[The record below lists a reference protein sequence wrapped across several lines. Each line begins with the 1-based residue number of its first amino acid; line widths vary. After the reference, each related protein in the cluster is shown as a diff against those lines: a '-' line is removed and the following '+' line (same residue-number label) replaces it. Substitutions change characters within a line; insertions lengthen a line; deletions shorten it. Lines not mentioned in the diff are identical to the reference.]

1 MKKIYTALFAFVI
14 ALGANAQIPTNG
26 LIHHFKF
33 DGNLNNAVSSG
44 KSLVVDTIRWCST
57 LNIPN
62 LDAAYGADRNGNANA
77 AYLLRGDVKT
87 VFDVCASPPKNSVI
101 SISNSLISI
110 DTIAFGT
117 GDRAIAFWAKLNKT
131 NTASQ
136 IFKFHQGNNNSTG
149 STFGMDVKGGI
160 SPNIAAYTWGGG
172 NNDIVFNTPLDT
184 NWHFFLVT
192 IENSQLYLNIDKSL
206 VGSTNVITGLNTS
219 TGTLRLGQLFAQ
231 DSVYIDNVMIY
242 NRSLTANELDLVY
255 ADSISCNLSTTH
267 STTSNSVSISANG
280 LFFPMKVVIN
290 NDNGQ
295 YSVDSNIMSNSFTKQ
310 NLPTNQ
316 VGWSYTVTDN
326 TGTTCG
332 VTKSFSLLPNSI
344 NDITENLVKLYP
356 NPTSGKITIETAIE
370 IEKVLVLDILGN
382 TIISTEQKQLDLSTQ
397 KAGVYFMQVKTDK
410 GVQIKRIIKE

>member
-1 MKKIYTALFAFVI
+1 MKKIYTAFIALGM

-26 LIHHFKF
+26 LIHHFKL
-33 DGNLNNAVSSG
+33 DGNLNNAVSGG
-44 KSLVVDTIRWCST
+44 KSLVVDTIRWCAT
-57 LNIPN
+57 MNIPN
-62 LDAAYGADRNGNANA
+62 LDAVYGADRKGNANA

-101 SISNSLISI
+101 SISNSLISL
-110 DTIAFGT
+110 DTMALGT
-117 GDRAIAFWAKLNKT
+117 GDRAIAFWAKLKKT

-136 IFKFHQGNNNSTG
+136 IFKFHQGNSNSAG

-160 SPNIAAYTWGGG
+160 SPNITAYTWGGG
-172 NNDIVFNTPLDT
+172 NNDAVFNTPLDT

-192 IENSQLYLNIDKSL
+192 IENSQLYLNIDKNL
-206 VGSTNVITGLNTS
+206 VGVTSAIAGLNTS
-219 TGTLRLGQLFAQ
+219 TGALRLGQLFAQ

-242 NRSLTANELDLVY
+242 NRSLTSTELDLIY
-255 ADSISCNLSTTH
+255 TDSVACNLTTTH

-290 NDNGQ
+290 NDNGL

-332 VTKSFSLLPNSI
+332 VTKFFSLLPNSI
-344 NDITENLVKLYP
+344 NDLTENSIKLYP
-356 NPTSGKITIETAIE
+356 NPTSGKLTIETAIA
-370 IEKVLVLDILGN
+370 IEKVLVLDVLGK
-382 TIISTEQKQLDLSTQ
+382 TIISTEQKQIDLSVQKTGIYLIQIYTQ
-397 KAGVYFMQVKTDK
+397 EGIQT
-410 GVQIKRIIKE
+410 KRIIKE